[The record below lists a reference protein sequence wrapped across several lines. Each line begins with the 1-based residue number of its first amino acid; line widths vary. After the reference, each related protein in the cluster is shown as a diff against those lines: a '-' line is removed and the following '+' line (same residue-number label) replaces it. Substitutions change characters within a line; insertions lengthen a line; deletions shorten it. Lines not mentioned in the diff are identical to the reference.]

1 MVSQA
6 VWLGSD
12 AVRIVRDDGVLVFFS
27 QLDQGTLHVV
37 ELFGHGHE
45 MFSLFHDAD
54 GRQHILGRTAGMD
67 LRDFRACCL
76 DEVWFESDDIRRT
89 RAARLVSFIKD
100 LLDAMGNVL
109 AFSRGQEP
117 FIGIDD
123 IRSFIDL
130 AEPVKVVSGCLVSS
144 KMIEPDISAQSVSAI
159 NDFS

>member
-1 MVSQA
+1 MPTVVSISWEERPA
-6 VWLGSD
+6 WIFVTSGPAAW
-12 AVRIVRDDGVLVFFS
+12 I
-27 QLDQGTLHVV
+27 
-37 ELFGHGHE
+37 
-45 MFSLFHDAD
+45 
-54 GRQHILGRTAGMD
+54 
-67 LRDFRACCL
+67 
-76 DEVWFESDDIRRT
+76 EVWFESDDIRRT

-144 KMIEPDISAQSVSAI
+144 K
-159 NDFS
+159 NDRAGHQRAERERHQ

>member
-12 AVRIVRDDGVLVFFS
+12 AVRIVRNDGVLVFFS

-144 KMIEPDISAQSVSAI
+144 KNGRAGHQRAERERHQ
-159 NDFS
+159 